1 SPSGCFVAMREVRRL
16 RTGDAGGRAGRGRA
30 AARCELSGSVGGGA
44 RLRRRYSEQRA
55 PVGALPGRR
64 CRWELAAADDLLG
77 QGLGDLLAGG
87 GRSVAAGARS
97 RIGCATELRGRCRR
111 AGGSRRCSGGRA
123 PGPRAVRELVSG
135 ERGARPCLHRDG
147 SSGRHRRG
155 DPGPSWTGSRIPEE
169 PGVRSRAGGHLP
181 DWFLPGPLQR
191 AQRDHR
197 GVRRFRSDPP
207 SLRNGRLDCRCSG
220 DIRRTAVPEQPR
232 RGGSSN
238 RRTRDD
244 QRASQQP
251 SCAAGYGRADCARH
265 PVPEPPWLCSDSPL
279 TARRSPTRTLPKP
292 PDFGYTCGSKIPT
305 SCYWPLAGLSPCS
318 IQLPGR
324 DRRYGGMVSNYKITA
339 TDDAASSLPPVLRVS
354 AAVSWRCLVIC
365 GAIFVLGQI
374 ISRLFVVVIPVAIA
388 LLLAALLG
396 PAVGFL
402 ARHGVPRALATV
414 VVMVGGLAAVGS
426 VLTFVINAFIQ
437 GFPDLQ
443 QQVIRSINTLREQL
457 ATGPLHLTD
466 QQLGQYLDQAQQ
478 WLQRNQA
485 QITSWSLA
493 TATTFGN
500 FLTGLLLA
508 LFTLIFFLYDG
519 RRLWLFLI
527 KLAPKHVRHRV
538 DLAGCRAFD
547 SLIGFVRGTALVA
560 VVDAVGIGL
569 GLGIL
574 GVPLAV
580 PLAALVFLG

>member
-1 SPSGCFVAMREVRRL
+1 
-16 RTGDAGGRAGRGRA
+16 
-30 AARCELSGSVGGGA
+30 
-44 RLRRRYSEQRA
+44 
-55 PVGALPGRR
+55 
-64 CRWELAAADDLLG
+64 
-77 QGLGDLLAGG
+77 
-87 GRSVAAGARS
+87 
-97 RIGCATELRGRCRR
+97 
-111 AGGSRRCSGGRA
+111 
-123 PGPRAVRELVSG
+123 
-135 ERGARPCLHRDG
+135 
-147 SSGRHRRG
+147 
-155 DPGPSWTGSRIPEE
+155 
-169 PGVRSRAGGHLP
+169 
-181 DWFLPGPLQR
+181 
-191 AQRDHR
+191 
-197 GVRRFRSDPP
+197 
-207 SLRNGRLDCRCSG
+207 
-220 DIRRTAVPEQPR
+220 
-232 RGGSSN
+232 
-238 RRTRDD
+238 
-244 QRASQQP
+244 
-251 SCAAGYGRADCARH
+251 
-265 PVPEPPWLCSDSPL
+265 
-279 TARRSPTRTLPKP
+279 
-292 PDFGYTCGSKIPT
+292 
-305 SCYWPLAGLSPCS
+305 
-318 IQLPGR
+318 
-324 DRRYGGMVSNYKITA
+324 MVSNYKITA

-354 AAVSWRCLVIC
+354 AAVSWRFLVIC

-580 PLAALVFLG
+580 PLAALVFLGGFIPIIGAVASGAVAVLVALVTKGWIVALIVVGVVLAVQQLEGNVLQPLLLGRAVKLHALAVVLAVSIGAVVAGIVGALLAVPTVATLNSAIRSLLEEEPTTGEATAAAAEPREPRQSDEDSEEDRSDDEERRDED